1 MAGLTIKGM
10 TLRTALRAKGCQR
23 CQRIACGGKLT
34 GVRHRLPSG
43 QEPLPW
49 TWLVLCPGCIGDAR
63 ANPRFDV
70 YLIHVH
76 DGEAA

>member
-1 MAGLTIKGM
+1 
-10 TLRTALRAKGCQR
+10 
-23 CQRIACGGKLT
+23 
-34 GVRHRLPSG
+34 
-43 QEPLPW
+43 
-49 TWLVLCPGCIGDAR
+49 VLCPGCIGDAR